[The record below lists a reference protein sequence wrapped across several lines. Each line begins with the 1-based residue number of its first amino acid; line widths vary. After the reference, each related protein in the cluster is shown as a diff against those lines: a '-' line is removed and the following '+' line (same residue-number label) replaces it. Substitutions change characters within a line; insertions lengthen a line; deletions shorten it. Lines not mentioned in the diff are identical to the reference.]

1 MKINGTQID
10 EVIKE
15 IKNRT
20 KQPCYK
26 ITVDKITTPDIFDS
40 KFGGLPYWD
49 LTKEYPTDSKGNKL
63 LLLAQINFDK
73 EHLDKPLPS
82 KGMLQFF
89 ISSFEFDDC
98 YGVDFDHQDN
108 QDGFRVVY
116 HKKTDTTVTKAD
128 IEKLSIPTDEY
139 FPVDR
144 ELAVKITPDENYIG
158 LDIVDDIF
166 REIFREIVIEKFGKE
181 YYEDTDENVYEY
193 LEDDDFDKL
202 SEELSSDGHKL
213 LGTPYFTQ
221 SDPRPYN
228 ERYTRY
234 DTLLFQIDSDGGYNK
249 DDEYHYEIIWGD
261 CGVANFF
268 INRKDLEN
276 CDFSKVLF
284 NWDCF

>member
-1 MKINGTQID
+1 MKLSSTQLD
-10 EVIKE
+10 EVIEE

-26 ITVDKITTPDIFDS
+26 ITVDKTTTPDIFDS

-89 ISSFEFDDC
+89 IESSDNDDC
-98 YGVDFDHQDN
+98 YGMDFDNQDN

-116 HKKTDTTVTKAD
+116 HEKIDTAVTKED

-144 ELAVKITPDENYIG
+144 ELAVKIT
-158 LDIVDDIF
+158 LDKDYMSINLEDVFDNTFKAIVM
-166 REIFREIVIEKFGKE
+166 EKFGTE

-193 LEDDDFDKL
+193 LGDNGFDKL
-202 SEELSSDGHKL
+202 AEELSSDGHKL

-221 SDPRPYN
+221 NDPRPYN
-228 ERYTRY
+228 EKYTRY

-249 DDEYHYEIIWGD
+249 DDVYHYEIIWGD

-268 INRKDLEN
+268 INHNDLEN
-276 CDFSKVLF
+276 CNFSRVLF
-284 NWDCF
+284 NWDCC